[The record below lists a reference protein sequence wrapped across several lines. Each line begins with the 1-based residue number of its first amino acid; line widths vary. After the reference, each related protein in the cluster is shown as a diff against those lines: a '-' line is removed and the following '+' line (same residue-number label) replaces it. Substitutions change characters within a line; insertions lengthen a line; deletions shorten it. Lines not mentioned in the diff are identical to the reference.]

1 MTLKSDIAEWDTK
14 SAKVIEGVYERHAGS
29 RGFLNRVIGYTPEPD
44 LQVGATWLLK
54 RHCETVNG
62 AVSPELADELYA
74 GVGVGKLTRWEARL
88 HVLQCMVH
96 IPVPA
101 KRARSVA
108 KFLDTCLSDEN
119 TFVRAWAYTGYAELA
134 RANPRYRDEA
144 RALLEYALESETKAS
159 VLARVRKS
167 IKKGFENT

>member
-14 SAKVIEGVYERHAGS
+14 AVKVIEDVYERHAGS
-29 RGFLNRVIGYTPEPD
+29 RGFLKRVIGFAPETD

-54 RHCETVNG
+54 RHCETVAD

-74 GVGVGKLTRWEARL
+74 GVGKLSRWEARL
-88 HVLQCMVH
+88 HVLQCMAY

-101 KRARSVA
+101 KRASSVS

-134 RANPRYRDEA
+134 RANPRYRGEA
-144 RALLEYALESETKAS
+144 QALLEDALESETKAS
-159 VLARVRKS
+159 VLARVRRTLKQE
-167 IKKGFENT
+167 FPQP